1 MGITDI
7 CLLFV
12 ELTGGAIVLGGIFG
26 IVATELIKLFKND
39 PLLCYNITLVG
50 CYLLY
55 FTA

>member
-1 MGITDI
+1 MGITSI
-7 CLLFV
+7 SVLFV
-12 ELTGGAIVLGGIFG
+12 ELTGGAVVLGVLFG
-26 IVATELIKLFKND
+26 IIATELIKLFKND